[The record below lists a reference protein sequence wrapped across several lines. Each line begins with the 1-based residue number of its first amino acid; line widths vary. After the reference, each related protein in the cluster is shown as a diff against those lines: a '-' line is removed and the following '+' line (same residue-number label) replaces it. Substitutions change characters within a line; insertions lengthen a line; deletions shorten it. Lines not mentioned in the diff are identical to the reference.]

1 MWKDS
6 RENAGAAM
14 SGDAMPGADALAKSP
29 EGGRPLAARGP
40 VSARGITAQSL
51 GSAEFKSAYGVKYA
65 YASGAMYRGI
75 ASSQMVVR
83 MAKAGM
89 LSFLGTGGLPLTKI
103 AEEIAAIQSQL
114 KNGEAFGVNL
124 LFQPSEPWI
133 EEEQVDFYIKERIR
147 CAEVSAYM
155 QSLSAPLV
163 KYRLSGAVR
172 NGDGTVTVP
181 NKVLAKL
188 SRPEVATAFLS
199 PPPPALV
206 AQLREQNK
214 ITAAEAEIAS
224 AIPMADDICVEADSG
239 GHTDRGVSLVLLPAM
254 ILLRDEM
261 MHKHRYRR
269 KIRVGA
275 AGGIGLPAAAAA
287 AFVMGA
293 DFIVTG
299 SINQCTLEAA
309 TSSQVKDMLQAMNVQ
324 DTEHAPAGDMFELG
338 AKVQVLKK
346 GIFFPARA
354 NKLYE
359 MYRRYHSLD
368 EIDAETRRQIEDRYF
383 KRSFAD
389 VYEDTKAYYRKRDP
403 RVLEAAEKNPK
414 LKMALVFRWYFGY
427 TNQLALTGAPGHAVD
442 YQIHTGPALGA
453 FNQWVRGTELEN
465 WRNRHVDEIGLHL
478 LNHTAALLNSRFAGA
493 GNP

>member
-40 VSARGITAQSL
+40 VSGRGITAQSL

-214 ITAAEAEIAS
+214 ITAAEAEIGVVKAAAKAS
-224 AIPMADDICVEADSG
+224 AATVL
-239 GHTDRGVSLVLLPAM
+239 RVSIIVLILPEGSAPLVHLASQ
-254 ILLRDEM
+254 
-261 MHKHRYRR
+261 
-269 KIRVGA
+269 
-275 AGGIGLPAAAAA
+275 AAAPLTFA
-287 AFVMGA
+287 
-293 DFIVTG
+293 
-299 SINQCTLEAA
+299 
-309 TSSQVKDMLQAMNVQ
+309 SSEIPPPAVAPSPPPPPSRMQVRRR
-324 DTEHAPAGDMFELG
+324 PRLG
-338 AKVQVLKK
+338 
-346 GIFFPARA
+346 
-354 NKLYE
+354 
-359 MYRRYHSLD
+359 
-368 EIDAETRRQIEDRYF
+368 
-383 KRSFAD
+383 
-389 VYEDTKAYYRKRDP
+389 
-403 RVLEAAEKNPK
+403 
-414 LKMALVFRWYFGY
+414 
-427 TNQLALTGAPGHAVD
+427 
-442 YQIHTGPALGA
+442 
-453 FNQWVRGTELEN
+453 
-465 WRNRHVDEIGLHL
+465 WRPPPI
-478 LNHTAALLNSRFAGA
+478 
-493 GNP
+493 